1 MLILLMH
8 DLRLLRRMVERCRRR
23 LVVRSA
29 GWGSLDG
36 GMLLLLRVAPSE
48 LVAALVLGRV
58 WVLLGM
64 DLSLGLAGVAL
75 LVWLGAVLFGFLA
88 HGGYHCSRDAEL
100 VAVAVED
107 HGCA

>member
-36 GMLLLLRVAPSE
+36 GMLLLLRIAPSE
-48 LVAALVLGRV
+48 LVAALVLGWVR
-58 WVLLGM
+58 VLLETN
-64 DLSLGLAGVAL
+64 LSLGLAGVAL
-75 LVWLGAVLFGFLA
+75 LVRLGAVLSGFLA